1 VNQLAKID
9 YNIYYATQQEYT
21 VDKQGIYDTVIL
33 SMASPFKSQR
43 AFTYEKAKDM
53 FMQCSQLA
61 IKQVQE
67 QRVLDLIGEKDE
79 ILFIFDAMLMD
90 YALINYHIHSEE
102 FKATIAR
109 HGLPTDKTL

>member
-1 VNQLAKID
+1 
-9 YNIYYATQQEYT
+9 
-21 VDKQGIYDTVIL
+21 
-33 SMASPFKSQR
+33 
-43 AFTYEKAKDM
+43 
-53 FMQCSQLA
+53 MQCSQLA

-79 ILFIFDAMLMD
+79 ILFIFDAMFMD

-109 HGLPTDKTL
+109 HGLPTDKTLQSHIQGIVDKLHEINEKF